1 MLEVKNSGKNVRLFG
16 FKVEACFFGLKISV
30 FETKRGPSN
39 IRRCIS
45 KIQRCQS
52 EVQPCQF
59 KGGGGTSEVGRG
71 VFEMREEGL
80 EVLP

>member
-39 IRRCIS
+39 IRRRML
-45 KIQRCQS
+45 KIQRCQFEIQRS
-52 EVQPCQF
+52 MFEVGGYLGGGE
-59 KGGGGTSEVGRG
+59 GGGGDPLGSG
-71 VFEMREEGL
+71 
-80 EVLP
+80 